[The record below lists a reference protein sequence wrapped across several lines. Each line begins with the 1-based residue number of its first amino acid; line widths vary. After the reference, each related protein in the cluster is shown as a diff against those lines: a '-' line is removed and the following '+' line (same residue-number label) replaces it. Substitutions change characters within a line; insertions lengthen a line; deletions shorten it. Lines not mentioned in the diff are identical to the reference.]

1 MTLRRDAE
9 SLSGHLTSGGAG
21 SVPMSGTARRVSPST
36 LRHVMLA
43 AAVGSALEWYDFFIY
58 GTASA
63 LVFGELFFPK
73 YDVTVATLAAFAT
86 FAVGFLARPFGGLFF
101 GHFGDRM
108 GRKPMLVATIMLV
121 GGGTFL
127 IGLLPTYA
135 AIGIWAPIL
144 LLLLRLLQGF
154 GAGAEYGGAVIM
166 AVEYAPPGQRGL
178 YGSFAPLGVTAGNL
192 MAAGVFYL
200 VTMMSKDDLLAWGWR
215 IPFLIS
221 LVLLGLGVW
230 IRARVAETPVFTEA
244 NATRPPLRAPAIEA
258 LRRHPRN
265 FFVVVGARLAE
276 NGLGYLFPVFG
287 LSYVINTLHMSREV
301 AITGVMLGNF
311 AEVFGIVFFSWL
323 SDKVGRRPV
332 YMGGA
337 LFSAAFAF
345 PFFMLAGT
353 LNPTLICLAF
363 ILIMGIGGGAM
374 FGPQAAYFAELFG
387 PRLRYS
393 GFAFAREL
401 GSILAGGPSPLIA
414 ALLVG
419 WMAGAPWGVACYVI
433 LLSLITA
440 FAVWC
445 GPETSQSDI
454 RADVPEDLAVPKAQL
469 R

>member
-1 MTLRRDAE
+1 
-9 SLSGHLTSGGAG
+9 
-21 SVPMSGTARRVSPST
+21 MSGTAPRVSPNT
-36 LRHVMLA
+36 LRHVLVA
-43 AAVGSALEWYDFFIY
+43 SAIGSALEWYDFFIY

-73 YDVTVATLAAFAT
+73 FDVTAGTLAAYAT
-86 FAVGFLARPFGGLFF
+86 FAVGFLVRPFGGLFF

-108 GRKPMLVATIMLV
+108 GRKPMLVATILLV

-135 AIGIWAPIL
+135 AIGIWAPL
-144 LLLLRLLQGF
+144 LLLLMRLMQGF
-154 GAGAEYGGAVIM
+154 GAGAEYGGAVIL
-166 AVEYAPPGQRGL
+166 AVEFAPPGKRGL

-215 IPFLIS
+215 IPFLVS
-221 LVLLGLGVW
+221 LVLLLVGVY
-230 IRARVAETPVFTEA
+230 IRMRISETPVFTEA
-244 NATRPPLRAPAIEA
+244 NAKRPKLRVPAIEA

-265 FFVVVGARLAE
+265 FLVVIGARLAE

-287 LSYVINTLHMSREV
+287 LGYVINTLHMSREV

-311 AEVFGIVFFSWL
+311 AEMFCIVLASWL
-323 SDKVGRRPV
+323 SDKIGRRPV

-337 LFSAAFAF
+337 LFSALFAF
-345 PFFMLAGT
+345 PFFLMVGT
-353 LNPTLICLAF
+353 RNPVMISLAF
-363 ILIMGIGGGAM
+363 ILIMGIGGGGM

-433 LLSLITA
+433 LLSLLTVLAI
-440 FAVWC
+440 WW
-445 GPETSQSDI
+445 GPETTHSDI
-454 RADVPEDLAVPKAQL
+454 RAEHPEDQEAPEVASTLPAQ
-469 R
+469 

>member
-1 MTLRRDAE
+1 MAQQVRDP
-9 SLSGHLTSGGAG
+9 AG
-21 SVPMSGTARRVSPST
+21 IRPST

-73 YDVTVATLAAFAT
+73 SDATVSGVTLGTLAAYAT
-86 FAVGFLARPFGGLFF
+86 FAVGFIARPFGGLFF

-108 GRKPMLVATIMLV
+108 GRKPMLVATILLV

-135 AIGIWAPIL
+135 AIGIWAPL
-144 LLLLRLLQGF
+144 LLLLMRLIQGF
-154 GAGAEYGGAVIM
+154 GAGAEYGGAVIL
-166 AVEYAPPGQRGL
+166 AVEYAPPGKRGL
-178 YGSFAPLGVTAGNL
+178 YGGFAPMGVTVGNL

-200 VTMMSKDDLLAWGWR
+200 VTLLSKNDLLAWGWR
-215 IPFLIS
+215 IPFLVS
-221 LVLLGLGVW
+221 LILLGLGVW
-230 IRARVAETPVFTEA
+230 IRARVAETPVFAQVETK
-244 NATRPPLRAPAIEA
+244 RPPLKAPAIEA

-265 FFVVVGARLAE
+265 FLVVIGARLAE

-287 LSYVINTLHMSREV
+287 LGYVINTLHMPREV
-301 AITGVMLGNF
+301 AISGVMLGNF
-311 AEVFGIVFFSWL
+311 AEIIGIVFFSWL

-345 PFFMLAGT
+345 PFFVLTNT
-353 LNPTLICLAF
+353 LNPALISLAF

-374 FGPQAAYFAELFG
+374 FGPQAAFFAELFG

-401 GSILAGGPSPLIA
+401 GSILAGGPSPFIA

-419 WMAGAPWGVACYVI
+419 YMAGAPWGVACYVI
-433 LLSLITA
+433 LLSLLTA
-440 FAVWC
+440 LAVWW
-445 GPETSQSDI
+445 GPETHASDI
-454 RADVPEDLAVPKAQL
+454 AADAPEGTAAEPRSRERLA
-469 R
+469 

>member
-1 MTLRRDAE
+1 MAE
-9 SLSGHLTSGGAG
+9 PVAAASGG
-21 SVPMSGTARRVSPST
+21 VSASK
-36 LRHVMLA
+36 LRHVMMA
-43 AAVGSALEWYDFFIY
+43 SAVGSALEWYDFFIY

-73 YDVTVATLAAFAT
+73 YDNNVGTLAAYAT

-108 GRKPMLVATIMLV
+108 GRKPMLVATILLV

-127 IGLLPTYA
+127 IGCLPTYA
-135 AIGIWAPIL
+135 SIGIWAPIL
-144 LLLLRLLQGF
+144 LLLMRLLQGF
-154 GAGAEYGGAVIM
+154 GAGAEYGGAVIL
-166 AVEYAPPGQRGL
+166 AVEFAPPGKRGL
-178 YGSFAPLGVTAGNL
+178 YGSFAPMGVTVGNL
-192 MAAGVFYL
+192 LAAGVFYL
-200 VTMMSKDDLLAWGWR
+200 VTMMSKDDLLTWGWR

-221 LVLLGLGVW
+221 LLLLGLGVY
-230 IRARVAETPVFTEA
+230 IRAKVSETPIFTEVGA
-244 NATRPPLRAPAIEA
+244 KRPPLKAPAIEA
-258 LRRHPRN
+258 VRRHPRN
-265 FFVVVGARLAE
+265 FLVVIGARLAE

-287 LSYVINTLHMSREV
+287 LGYVINTLHMPKEV

-311 AEVFGIVFFSWL
+311 AEIFGILFFSWL

-345 PFFMLAGT
+345 PFFLLTNT
-353 LNPTLICLAF
+353 LDPTLIALAF
-363 ILIMGIGGGAM
+363 ILVMGIGSAAM

-401 GSILAGGPSPLIA
+401 GSILAGGPSPFIA

-419 WMAGAPWGVACYVI
+419 YMAGAPWGVACYVI
-433 LLSLITA
+433 FLSLVTA
-440 FAVWC
+440 LAVWW
-445 GPETSQSDI
+445 GPETNNS
-454 RADVPEDLAVPKAQL
+454 DLADDAAQEPML
-469 R
+469 ASRAT

>member
-1 MTLRRDAE
+1 
-9 SLSGHLTSGGAG
+9 
-21 SVPMSGTARRVSPST
+21 MSGTTQRVSPNT
-36 LRHVMLA
+36 LRHVLVA
-43 AAVGSALEWYDFFIY
+43 SAIGSALEWYDFFIY

-73 YDVTVATLAAFAT
+73 FDVTIGTLAAYAT
-86 FAVGFLARPFGGLFF
+86 FAVGFLVRPFGGLFF

-108 GRKPMLVATIMLV
+108 GRKPMLVATILLV

-127 IGLLPTYA
+127 IGVLPTYA
-135 AIGIWAPIL
+135 TIGVWAPL
-144 LLLLRLLQGF
+144 LLLLMRLLQGF

-166 AVEYAPPGQRGL
+166 AVEFAPPGKRGL

-215 IPFLIS
+215 IPFLVS
-221 LVLLGLGVW
+221 LVLLLVGVY
-230 IRARVAETPVFTEA
+230 IRMRVAETPVFTEA
-244 NATRPPLRAPAIEA
+244 NAKRPKLRVPAIEA

-265 FFVVVGARLAE
+265 FLVVIGARLAE

-287 LSYVINTLHMSREV
+287 LGYVINTLHMSREV

-311 AEVFGIVFFSWL
+311 AEMGCIVFFSWL
-323 SDKVGRRPV
+323 SDKIGRRPV

-337 LFSAAFAF
+337 LFSALFAF
-345 PFFMLAGT
+345 PFFLMVGT
-353 LNPTLICLAF
+353 RNPVMISLAF
-363 ILIMGIGGGAM
+363 ILIMGIGGGGM

-419 WMAGAPWGVACYVI
+419 WLAGAPWGVACYVV
-433 LLSLITA
+433 LLSLLTA
-440 FAVWC
+440 LAVWW
-445 GPETSQSDI
+445 GPETTHSDI
-454 RADVPEDLAVPKAQL
+454 RAEHPEDQEVPEVASTIPAQ
-469 R
+469 